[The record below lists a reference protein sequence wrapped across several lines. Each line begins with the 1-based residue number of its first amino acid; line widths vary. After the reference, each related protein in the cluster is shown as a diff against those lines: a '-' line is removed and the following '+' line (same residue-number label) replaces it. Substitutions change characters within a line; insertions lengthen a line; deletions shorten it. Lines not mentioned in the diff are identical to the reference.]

1 MHPLPTHPRLRAI
14 DLAPLPGGAES
25 RGRSWL
31 LTDPAGFL
39 EAPLELSGAALLLL
53 ALCDGT
59 RDHATIC
66 DDYAARSRQS
76 LSAAE
81 LAEFLASM
89 DQQLLLDSPRFA
101 AHRDRLRSDWLAQ
114 EWRPAAHAGGA
125 YEGDANALAGLLDG
139 WLAAAAPA
147 PPPAGRLRA
156 LVAPHIDFHRGGSG
170 YGRSYARLLE
180 FELPE
185 VVVLLG
191 TGHGADEGRFIVTEK
206 GFETPLGR
214 LAVDRPLLGRLEQ
227 SLPRDHRRGELAH
240 RQEHSLEF
248 QAVWLAHLARRT
260 GAPPPSIVPILCTSF
275 DDLLEPGAGPL
286 QEPEARD
293 FLCALR
299 GALAAEPRR
308 VLVVVG
314 ADLAHVGPRFGDPRP
329 LDAAQLDEVRGRD
342 EVTLAAFASASPQ
355 RFLESVARHRN
366 RDRICSVAG
375 LYAALFAVEA
385 RAGERLVYDQASE
398 PGGALA
404 VTFGGAALYGDDGGP
419 GLRRTI
425 ARRSG

>member
-1 MHPLPTHPRLRAI
+1 MHPLPTHPRLRAV
-14 DLAPLPGGAES
+14 DLAPLPGAAES
-25 RGRSWL
+25 RGRAWL
-31 LTDPAGFL
+31 LTDPSGYL

-66 DDYAARSRQS
+66 ADFTARSRQA
-76 LSAAE
+76 LSVAE

-89 DQQLLLDSPRFA
+89 DAQLLLDSPRFD
-101 AHRDRLRSDWLAQ
+101 AHRARLLAEWRTQ
-114 EWRPAAHAGGA
+114 EWRAAAHAGGA
-125 YEGDANALAGLLDG
+125 YDADPRALAAALDG
-139 WLAAAAPA
+139 WLAAAPPA
-147 PPPAGRLRA
+147 APPAGRLRA
-156 LVAPHIDFHRGGSG
+156 LVAPHIDFHRGGAG
-170 YGRSYARLLE
+170 YGRAYARLLD
-180 FELPE
+180 FEPPE

-191 TGHGADEGRFIVTEK
+191 TGHGAEEGRFIVAEK

-214 LAVDRPLLGRLEQ
+214 LAIDRPLLARLEQ

-248 QAVWLAHLARRT
+248 QAVWLAHLAQRA
-260 GAPPPSIVPILCTSF
+260 GAPPPSIVPILATSF

-286 QEPEARD
+286 HEGETRD

-299 GALAAEPRR
+299 GAVAAEPRR
-308 VLVVVG
+308 LLVVVG
-314 ADLAHVGPRFGDPRP
+314 ADLAHVGPRFGDPQP
-329 LDAAQLDEVRGRD
+329 LDAGQLQQVRARD
-342 EVTLAAFASASPQ
+342 EAALAAFASASPQ
-355 RFLESVARHRN
+355 RFLDAVASHRN
-366 RDRICSVAG
+366 QDRICSVAG

-404 VTFGGAALYGDDGGP
+404 VTFGGAALYGDQAGP
-419 GLRRTI
+419 GLRRRD